1 MGKQPTHQTTATL
14 SARIIISSK
23 HERLTLK
30 PFPYPENTDYSPL
43 FTVRGILNS
52 QR

>member
-1 MGKQPTHQTTATL
+1 MGKESSHPTTAIL
-14 SARIIISSK
+14 SAWIIISSK

-30 PFPYPENTDYSPL
+30 PFPYPEDTDYSPL